1 MTEDHTTPLVTAII
15 TAYNRPTHLRSAV
28 QSVLQQTYDN
38 IELVVVDD
46 HSDIP
51 AENVLRD
58 TDTSSLSHYTV
69 VRHEENRGAN
79 AARNTGISAASGD
92 YLAFLDDDDEWLEE
106 KLARQVQA
114 FETAEDIGVVYT
126 GIKRVRPDSTEIE
139 IPPSVDEE
147 MTKALLC
154 KNVVGSMSVV
164 MVRTDIAQSIP
175 LDERFPCWAD
185 LEWFV
190 NLSRET
196 TFKRVPEPL
205 VAYNCDSPDRLSRDF
220 QKANTGRQLF
230 VEKFDPLAAEYGT
243 LFQRKMRGWAAYRAG
258 KSAFH
263 TGQYEQSRQLF
274 VSAIISYPF
283 EPKFGTY
290 LCTSL
295 GGRQT
300 HKLARAINKHRI

>member
-1 MTEDHTTPLVTAII
+1 MTEEHTTPLVTAII

-51 AENVLRD
+51 AKHVLRD
-58 TDTSSLSHYTV
+58 TDVTSLSNCNI
-69 VRHEENRGAN
+69 VRHDENRGAN
-79 AARNTGISAASGD
+79 AARNTGITVASGE
-92 YLAFLDDDDEWLEE
+92 YLAFLDDDDEWLPK
-106 KLARQVQA
+106 KLERQVQA

-126 GIKRVRPDSTEIE
+126 GIRRSLPDDSEIE
-139 IPPSVDEE
+139 IPPPLEEE

-154 KNVVGSMSVV
+154 QNVVGSMSVV
-164 MVRTDIAQSIP
+164 MVRTDIAQSLP

-185 LEWFV
+185 LEWFIT
-190 NLSRET
+190 LSTET

-205 VAYNCDSPDRLSRDF
+205 VVYNCNSPERLSRDF
-220 QKANTGRQLF
+220 EKANTGRQLF
-230 VEKFDPLAAEYGT
+230 VTKFEPLAAAYGT

-263 TGQYEQSRQLF
+263 AGLYERSRQLF
-274 VSAIISYPF
+274 VSAVISYPF

-290 LCTSL
+290 LFASL
-295 GGRQT
+295 GGQQT
-300 HKLARAINKHRI
+300 HKLARLINGYRT